1 MKEPLLIAYALIVV
15 GLLLLVAELF
25 IPSGGLLFV
34 LAVSGIVGGISM
46 TFIYGGDTYVGW
58 LTLIGVF
65 VIVPVLGRVMF
76 VYWPKTAMGRRFFL
90 SHPDE
95 DATVASMPVNV
106 ELEQLRGR
114 LGRALSPLRPAGVV
128 DFDGRRIDT
137 ITEGMMVDAGAWVR
151 CIDVRAGKVVVRPVD
166 NPDLR
171 AFENADFD

>member
-1 MKEPLLIAYALIVV
+1 MQQPLLIAYALIAV

-34 LAVSGIVGGISM
+34 LAVSGLVGGISM
-46 TFIYGGDTYVGW
+46 SFIYGGDGYVGW
-58 LTLIGVF
+58 LTLAGVF
-65 VIVPVLGRVMF
+65 IIVPLLGRVMF
-76 VYWPKTAMGRRFFL
+76 VYWPKTAMGRRLFM

-114 LGRALSPLRPAGVV
+114 LGRALSALRPAGVV

-137 ITEGMMVDAGAWVR
+137 ITEGMMVDPGSWVR
-151 CIDVRAGKVVVRPVD
+151 CIDVRAGKVVVRPVT
-166 NPDLR
+166 NPDPRSL
-171 AFENADFD
+171 EDADLD